1 MTALLLSPPLSL
13 LRLAVPML
21 LSVLLMLAGCSPRL
35 NWRLVQGADAPF
47 EVLLPAKPATLSRA
61 IDLDGIPV
69 TMSMTAAEVDG
80 VTFAVGAVVL
90 ADPALAPRA
99 LQAMKLALVRNING
113 SIQSEQASAAAQAA
127 GADSSVD
134 IAATGSIG
142 RSNQPARLLARFAA
156 RERRVYQAVMVGP
169 SSAMDAIGA
178 DAADT
183 FFTSFKLH

>member
-1 MTALLLSPPLSL
+1 MTAFSLVPTLSL

-21 LSVLLMLAGCSPRL
+21 LSVLLTGCSPSL
-35 NWRLVQGADAPF
+35 NWRQVQGADAPF
-47 EVLLPAKPATLSRA
+47 AVLLPAQPATLSRA

-90 ADPALAPRA
+90 SDPALAPKA

-113 SIQSEQASAAAQAA
+113 SIQSEQATAAAQAA
-127 GADSSVD
+127 GTSSSID
-134 IAATGSIG
+134 IVATGSIG

-156 RERRVYQAVMVGP
+156 RERRVYQAVMVGR

>member
-1 MTALLLSPPLSL
+1 MTAFPLPL

-21 LSVLLMLAGCSPRL
+21 LAALLMLAGCSPSL
-35 NWRLVQGADAPF
+35 NWRQVQGVDAPF
-47 EVLLPAKPATLSRA
+47 VVLLPAKPATLSRA
-61 IDLDGIPV
+61 IDLDGIRV

-90 ADPALAPRA
+90 PDPALAPKA

-113 SIQSEQASAAAQAA
+113 SIQSEQATAAAQSV
-127 GADSSVD
+127 GTSSSVD
-134 IAATGSIG
+134 IVATGSIG
-142 RSNQPARLLARFAA
+142 RSNEAARLLARFAA
-156 RERRVYQAVMVGP
+156 RDRRVYQAVIVGR
-169 SSAMDAIGA
+169 SSAMDGIGA